1 MGEGA
6 DERSADSCRGAGT
19 GRKGTVPG
27 GSARS
32 ARTAK
37 ELSTSRFPG
46 STALVC
52 GQGRPERPGTGEG
65 RRGGPAG
72 GDRSGLGDLRPR
84 TGVGGRRRR
93 TRRSRGMRG
102 RGGGGPERPG
112 DVRVPEMDCPSCTG
126 KVETALVAAEGVEAV
141 EIRPTAGTVL
151 VPYDPDVATPE
162 DLREAIEGADIAL
175 AVLAGDA
182 GMTVGVTANAMRLSR
197 LRPKGGTGASSPATD

>member
-1 MGEGA
+1 MDPQAATGRVSVTYDPELV
-6 DERSADSCRGAGT
+6 SADDVVGRGEAAGFA
-19 GRKGTVPG
+19 V
-27 GSARS
+27 
-32 ARTAK
+32 
-37 ELSTSRFPG
+37 
-46 STALVC
+46 
-52 GQGRPERPGTGEG
+52 EG
-65 RRGGPAG
+65 VA
-72 GDRSGLGDLRPR
+72 DRSDRA
-84 TGVGGRRRR
+84 TF
-93 TRRSRGMRG
+93 
-102 RGGGGPERPG
+102 E
-112 DVRVPEMDCPSCTG
+112 VPEMDCPSCTG